1 MTSKEIRDLSETE
14 IATKTREIR
23 DQLLQLKL
31 RKQTGQVEKTHE
43 LRTLRKDIAR
53 LETIGNQKK
62 AAEKAKAKPE
72 KAA

>member
-1 MTSKEIRDLSETE
+1 MTTKEIRDLSASE
-14 IATKTREIR
+14 ITTKTRELR
-23 DQLLQLKL
+23 EQLLQLKL

-53 LETIGNQKK
+53 LETVANEKKQK
-62 AAEKAKAKPE
+62 AAQ